1 MQIDLLSL
9 ASKSSWRLESI
20 RMKLESD
27 MALKEAELSNLG
39 QRIQDQPE
47 TLESLLRRLENTSL
61 VDFIKL

>member
-27 MALKEAELSNLG
+27 MALKEAEFSNLG
-39 QRIQDQPE
+39 KRIQDQPE